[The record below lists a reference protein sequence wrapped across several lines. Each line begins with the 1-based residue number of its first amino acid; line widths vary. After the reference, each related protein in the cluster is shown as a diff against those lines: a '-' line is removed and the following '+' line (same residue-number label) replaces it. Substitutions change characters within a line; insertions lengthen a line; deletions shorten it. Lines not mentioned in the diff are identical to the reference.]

1 MDPVIGKKIQ
11 KACGHHIDS
20 LEQLISGIFFNQLK
34 DIFFIQDHGLFPSP
48 SQIQIYCDCPDY
60 AVLCK
65 HAASILYATSIIL
78 DNDPSLFF
86 KLRGISMD
94 SLISKA
100 LGENVDDLIEKS
112 KQKSKRI
119 LEDKD
124 LKTLFQLD

>member
-1 MDPVIGKKIQ
+1 M
-11 KACGHHIDS
+11 
-20 LEQLISGIFFNQLK
+20 
-34 DIFFIQDHGLFPSP
+34 
-48 SQIQIYCDCPDY
+48 
-60 AVLCK
+60 LCK

-112 KQKSKRI
+112 KQKYKRI